1 MTLKSELR
9 DVSVFSIITRND
21 SKTLNKKGCELN
33 AALTKLCK
41 KKKNI
46 NLIDNTKNIKPQ
58 HFNKGKLH
66 LNQKGSRLLSEMF
79 FKEISHGFN
88 WQSRTENSDSE
99 EGVSNLTFK
108 GQKIIDCKS
117 T

>member
-1 MTLKSELR
+1 
-9 DVSVFSIITRND
+9 
-21 SKTLNKKGCELN
+21 
-33 AALTKLCK
+33 
-41 KKKNI
+41 
-46 NLIDNTKNIKPQ
+46 
-58 HFNKGKLH
+58 
-66 LNQKGSRLLSEMF
+66 MF